1 MENLTLLQNIPDFL
15 GTVSRKEKK
24 VKIRFRNSFLIG
36 LTILSAFGCSG
47 KDQKSDAY
55 GNFETTE
62 VIVSAENGG
71 KLQNVAVDEGDQIT
85 IGQVLATGDAV
96 ALQLKKDQILAEKAA
111 SASKR
116 AGFKAQI
123 AIYQAQ
129 RKTNQTN
136 YQRFKRMLSD
146 GASTQKQVDDLAG
159 QLSVLNRQIESV
171 HTQFSSL
178 DRELSVA
185 DTQVAQIN
193 DQIKRSQVKSPVN
206 GTVLE
211 RYHETGEMVAPG
223 TPLFKVAD
231 LSFLNLKV
239 YVSGAQLPHIHL
251 GQKVKVLIDEDTKT
265 NRSLEGT
272 ISWISSAAE
281 FTPKIIQTKEERV
294 KQVYAI
300 KVRVPNGGQLKIGM
314 PGEVNF

>member
-1 MENLTLLQNIPDFL
+1 MKNLTLLQNIRGLL

-24 VKIRFRNSFLIG
+24 VKIRFKNSFLIG
-36 LTILSAFGCSG
+36 LTILSVFGCSG

-85 IGQVLATGDAV
+85 IGQILATGDAV
-96 ALQLKKDQILAEKAA
+96 SLQLKKDQILAEKAA

-129 RKTNQTN
+129 RKTNQIN
-136 YQRFKRMLSD
+136 YQRFRRMLSD

-185 DTQVAQIN
+185 DTQVAQVN
-193 DQIKRSQVKSPVN
+193 DQINRSQVKSPVN

-239 YVSGAQLPHIHL
+239 YVSGIQLPHIRL

-300 KVRVPNGGQLKIGM
+300 KVRVPNDGRLKIGM

>member
-1 MENLTLLQNIPDFL
+1 MKNLTLLQNIPDFL

-24 VKIRFRNSFLIG
+24 VKIRFRNRLLIG

-171 HTQFSSL
+171 HTQYSSL

-193 DQIKRSQVKSPVN
+193 DQINRSQVKSPVN

-251 GQKVKVLIDEDTKT
+251 GQKVKVLIDEDAKT